1 MNFFNVNEILDI
13 IDKQFGY
20 DFEEKE
26 KNDHL
31 ISKKTWNKYVR
42 EFFEEK
48 IYETEYM
55 SSYENK
61 IIGGNRYTKYREDFV
76 TEVIG
81 FRKDQIIKQFNSNRK
96 TTVDHDTIEAFETI
110 ASALGLKV
118 EEDIYNRRIPITQY
132 KKKQEERYPIMTK
145 EDVESVREQL
155 LNIVINQLI
164 DMEKLKYDVFQYLVS
179 GSLEYGFANSLEMV
193 EDIDGY
199 SLGFRID
206 AKNYLKESVRT
217 ELVKV
222 CEQ

>member
-1 MNFFNVNEILDI
+1 MKFLNVNEILDT

-20 DFEEKE
+20 DFGGKE
-26 KNDHL
+26 RDDHL

-96 TTVDHDTIEAFETI
+96 TTVDHDTIKAFETI

-118 EEDIYNRRIPITQY
+118 EEDIYNKRIPITQY

-145 EDVESVREQL
+145 EDVENVREQL
-155 LNIVINQLI
+155 LHIVINQLI
-164 DMEKLKYDVFQYLVS
+164 DMEKLKYDVSQYLVS
-179 GSLEYGFANSLEMV
+179 GSLEYGFANPLEMV
-193 EDIDGY
+193 GDKDSY
-199 SLGFRID
+199 PLGFRID
-206 AKNYLKESVRT
+206 AKNYLKESIRN
-217 ELVKV
+217 ELINHCK
-222 CEQ
+222 